1 MPSLVDIMSQVSA
14 QLSASMEASRTAF
27 AHNLTKGEAVEE
39 ALRQFLRDHLPASI
53 GVTHGQVIDRH
64 GAISSQLDVV
74 LYDAQRTP
82 ILFSDAAA
90 NNQILPVE
98 GVIAAIECKT
108 SLRVKD
114 IPNLAR
120 SAELLKGLD
129 KTAYYLQDSPI
140 ISSVKTA
147 YGKEWDALPVFYFV
161 FAFEGPSIGVI
172 GDAVGIE
179 HLTRE
184 LENRIDMVCVM
195 NRGVVVNGRIP
206 LDSIDAIPFPGSQ
219 VLSSQTKH
227 PLLFFYILMCRYV
240 LQGEVPPIAVQKYI
254 PEGFAF

>member
-14 QLSASMEASRTAF
+14 QLSASMEASRMAF
-27 AHNLTKGEAVEE
+27 SHNLTKGEAVEE
-39 ALRQFLRDHLPASI
+39 ALRQFLRNHLPASI

-64 GAISSQLDVV
+64 GAISKQLDVI

-98 GVIAAIECKT
+98 GVVAAIECKT
-108 SLRVKD
+108 NLRTSEVPD
-114 IPNLAR
+114 LAQ
-120 SAELLKGLD
+120 SAELLKSLD
-129 KTAYYLQDSPI
+129 KTAYYLQDNPVI
-140 ISSVKTA
+140 RSVKTA

-161 FAFEGPSIGVI
+161 FAFDGPSIDVI
-172 GDAVGIE
+172 GNAVKVE
-179 HLTRE
+179 HQNRE
-184 LENRIDMVCVM
+184 LEERIDMVCVM
-195 NRGVVVNGRIP
+195 NSGVVVNGNLP
-206 LDSIDAIPFPGSQ
+206 LSGIDAIPFPGSH

-240 LQGEVPPIAVQKYI
+240 LQAQVPPIAVQRYI
-254 PEGFAF
+254 PDGFAF